1 MTTRDQRR
9 LVRQSFDALREQ
21 AEPFAL
27 LFYGR
32 LFELDSSARRLFHN
46 DLVLQSRKL
55 LETLAIVADSLD
67 RFDSI
72 RPRLADLGRQHAGYG
87 VRPDQYDTVSA
98 ALMWAIG
105 QALGPDFDPPTREA
119 WRVVLAD
126 ICDAMKDASHPL

>member
-1 MTTRDQRR
+1 MTTVDQRR
-9 LVRQSFDALREQ
+9 LVRQSFASLREQ

-55 LETLAIVADSLD
+55 LETLATVADSLD
-67 RFDSI
+67 RFDSL

-87 VRPDQYDTVSA
+87 VRPDQYETVSA
-98 ALMWAIG
+98 ALVWAIG
-105 QALGPDFDPPTREA
+105 QALGPDFDPPTRDA
-119 WRVVLAD
+119 WRLVLAD
-126 ICDAMKDASHPL
+126 VCDAMKDAAKPS